1 MKLAQ
6 LSQIK
11 MKNKKAM
18 IVWKYIVGAI
28 IALLALVIL
37 LYLTFNSKTTM
48 IEMFDKIKTIF

>member
-37 LYLTFNSKTTM
+37 LYLIFNSKTTM
-48 IEMFDKIKTIF
+48 IEMIDKIKTIF

>member
-1 MKLAQ
+1 
-6 LSQIK
+6 

-37 LYLTFNSKTTM
+37 LYLIFNSKTTM

>member
-37 LYLTFNSKTTM
+37 LYLIFHSKTTM
-48 IEMFDKIKTIF
+48 TEMFDKIKTIF

>member
-37 LYLTFNSKTTM
+37 LYLIFNSKTTM